1 MAHGEKIPLSFSTQ
15 GKGRIVTGLSWDP
28 RTDKIGFV
36 DQVVRG
42 ETQHDLDLTCFIY
55 DASGE
60 FIDYVGAEAQD
71 SMDQS
76 GHVYHSGDDMTGE
89 GGGDDETISAELN
102 ALPAEIHALIF
113 LAEIKSRHVFGDVDR
128 PSARL
133 FDSASGDVILET
145 ALADNADDKNKSA
158 CVLWG
163 IVRDSAASTGWSLIP
178 IRDCPDLADI
188 TEWGPYLARYLA

>member
-1 MAHGEKIPLSFSTQ
+1 MSTSEKIFLQFSTQ

-28 RTDKIGFV
+28 RADKIGFV

-42 ETQHDLDLTCFIY
+42 DSQHDLDLSCFVY
-55 DASGE
+55 NENGE
-60 FIDYVGAEAQD
+60 FIDYIGAQAQD

-76 GHVYHSGDDMTGE
+76 GHIYHSGDDLTGE

-102 ALPAEIHALIF
+102 ALPAGIHALIF
-113 LAEIKSRHVFGDVDR
+113 LAEIKSRHVFGDIDR

-133 FDSASGDVILET
+133 FDALSGDIILET
-145 ALADNADDKNKSA
+145 VLAEEADDKNKIA
-158 CVLWG
+158 CILWA
-163 IVRDSAASTGWSLIP
+163 VTRDSAAPTGWSLSP
-178 IRDCPDLADI
+178 IRHAPDLAKI